1 MFQFQISNYND
12 PMLESEAAELIRQVL
27 EKYSRQ
33 HLPGIWKAADA
44 LYAHAAKGPGRE
56 SRRKEYHI
64 YGVILIAL
72 GIFAL
77 VPGLMEPKITDLI
90 VVGCL
95 AIAAGIVEFLL
106 VRKRKPMRAQASC
119 RKDAKEL
126 LSAMRGKDWTEAN
139 VTVTFDES
147 GMDISAGDAH
157 PTVPRDRLTGLF
169 TSEHLYLVLYDEYG
183 VTLLQKK
190 DMIFG
195 EPDSFPTYFC
205 EKTALSDNGAS

>member
-12 PMLESEAAELIRQVL
+12 PALENEAAELIEQIL
-27 EKYSRQ
+27 EKHSRQ
-33 HLPGIWKAADA
+33 RLPGIWKVADA

-72 GIFAL
+72 GMFAL
-77 VPGLMEPKITDLI
+77 VPGLTAKITDLI

-106 VRKRKPMRAQASC
+106 VRKRKPLRARSSC
-119 RKDAKEL
+119 RKDAKVL
-126 LSAMRGKDWTEAN
+126 LNTMRGEDWTKAN
-139 VTVTFDES
+139 ATVTFDNS
-147 GMDISAGDAH
+147 GMDISADEKH
-157 PTVPRDRLTGLF
+157 PTAPRERLTGLF
-169 TSEHLYLVLYDEYG
+169 TSEHLYLVLHDEYG

-190 DMIFG
+190 DMVSG
-195 EPDSFPTYFC
+195 EPDRFPAYFC
-205 EKTALSDNGAS
+205 EETELPDIPS

>member
-12 PMLESEAAELIRQVL
+12 PALEDEAAELIQQVL

-33 HLPGIWKAADA
+33 HLPGIWKVADA

-64 YGVILIAL
+64 YGVILITL

-77 VPGLMEPKITDLI
+77 VPGLMAKITDLI

-95 AIAAGIVEFLL
+95 ATAAGIVEFFL
-106 VRKRKPMRAQASC
+106 VRKRNPMRAQASC

-126 LSAMRGKDWTEAN
+126 LNTMRGRDWTETDA
-139 VTVTFDES
+139 TVTFDDS
-147 GMDISAGDAH
+147 GMNISAGDKH
-157 PTVPRDRLTGLF
+157 PTVPRERLTGLF
-169 TSEHLYLVLYDEYG
+169 TSEHLYLVLHDEYG

-190 DMIFG
+190 DMVSG
-195 EPDSFPTYFC
+195 EPDRFPSYFC
-205 EKTALSDNGAS
+205 EKEALPDIESS